1 MRESNNEKTSYDNI
15 DCSDCMQHY
24 IYKSITNSINADYQ
38 NSKEYGVVIKCKKD
52 NFDFTECMTWPQDYK
67 DENAKLTKKAG

>member
-1 MRESNNEKTSYDNI
+1 MRESNNEKTNYDNI

-38 NSKEYGVVIKCKKD
+38 NSKEYGVVIKCSLLKKLD
-52 NFDFTECMTWPQDYK
+52 K
-67 DENAKLTKKAG
+67 RHILLHKK